1 MKIHEIKVKG
11 SNYRYSVLI
20 GKDSL
25 NFLAKKIKDVCPK
38 TKKIAIIVDKKIPK
52 KLTKKIQIKLR
63 NYNLLILPFLAHAD
77 SPKTKFY
84 DFDDLLINGEY
95 KKPQIMYNDV
105 QSKVKFQRL
114 LKLHKNFINKLRN
127 SKRDASLR

>member
-1 MKIHEIKVKG
+1 MKIQEIKVKG

-52 KLTKKIQIKLR
+52 KLIKKIQIKLK
-63 NYNLLILPFLAHAD
+63 NYNLLILPFAV
-77 SPKTKFY
+77 SEKKKS
-84 DFDDLLINGEY
+84 INQVNLFL
-95 KKPQIMYNDV
+95 KK
-105 QSKVKFQRL
+105 
-114 LKLHKNFINKLRN
+114 
-127 SKRDASLR
+127 